1 MSMPI
6 ITSIISA
13 ASIILGSLL
22 GAFFSYKIN
31 NVMYIK
37 KCAQDKILSREKIN
51 YDVSKRLIEISE
63 NANIIRLD
71 IATSIFEC
79 IRSIKKGDIDI
90 EYIAYFP
97 IYLDYSKA
105 ISSLYNAFSLKEISY
120 IYQLYARIDKLNYDI
135 KNHNTKDI
143 KKDIILILNKIYG
156 DNYMKILM
164 VDPDKVSFKELYQ
177 NNYIISE
184 YKEILLKLDEICERW
199 NKVLTILY

>member
-1 MSMPI
+1 M
-6 ITSIISA
+6 
-13 ASIILGSLL
+13 
-22 GAFFSYKIN
+22 
-31 NVMYIK
+31 
-37 KCAQDKILSREKIN
+37 
-51 YDVSKRLIEISE
+51 
-63 NANIIRLD
+63 
-71 IATSIFEC
+71 
-79 IRSIKKGDIDI
+79 

-97 IYLDYSKA
+97 VYLDYSKA

-120 IYQLYARIDKLNYDI
+120 IYQLYSRIDKLNYDI

-199 NKVLTILY
+199 NKVLTILYQR